1 MFEYLDDMFYQI
13 LDCFFLLGGY
23 FLEFRILYIICFDQ
37 IFMDENASLVLL
49 FIGLMLSLHLG
60 WSTFLVDPVF
70 SLGQEEKDTNS
81 VQGNDNATS
90 SNGKNMTMSTR
101 NMTFGSSLDNA
112 KMHLMEAIMDLKE
125 GNTKGIMI
133 QLNMTEEGIKMHE
146 KEMMQMMGKQNIS
159 NSTAEPEK

>member
-1 MFEYLDDMFYQI
+1 MN
-13 LDCFFLLGGY
+13 
-23 FLEFRILYIICFDQ
+23 
-37 IFMDENASLVLL
+37 ENATLVLL
-49 FIGLMLSLHLG
+49 FIGLMVSLHLG

-70 SLGQEEKDTNS
+70 SLVQDQKDTNG
-81 VQGNDNATS
+81 VQGNDNGTT

-125 GNTKGIMI
+125 SNTKGAMM

-146 KEMMQMMGKQNIS
+146 KEMMHMMGKQNIS
-159 NSTAEPEK
+159 NSTAELKNKPP